1 MGIHYMPSNG
11 GTWTPIPSG
20 DARYYDSS
28 SNTWKTIKKGYYM
41 PSDNGTWTEF
51 YTGSD
56 PQIYTFVANNTRSAR
71 GTSWITSGYPMG
83 GVNAFRQGRWGG
95 NYSSGECTE
104 SYYRW
109 FGLATFEYDTSGAI
123 TLEDALAE
131 RPVVKSAELSLYR
144 GSNTSGFTGSGGGWG
159 NINVGT
165 YSGTITDTSPTP
177 TKISFSNYATKNYA
191 GRPDNALALNQR
203 ALINLESQSNAAAK
217 ALLDH
222 AASLKPLVV
231 SNKTDT
237 GTGTGGLNNYSC
249 SFDTDFFYFHPYN
262 SYFYTAPLGPT
273 LIVELDYS

>member
-1 MGIHYMPSNG
+1 MGRIEYHNG
-11 GTWTPIPSG
+11 SSFQELSSG
-20 DARYYDSS
+20 NAKYYDGSE
-28 SNTWKTIKKGYYM
+28 WKTIKKGYYM
-41 PSDNGTWTEF
+41 PSTNGTWTEF

-56 PQIYTFVANNTRSAR
+56 PQIYTFVANETKSAR

-83 GVNAFRQGRWGG
+83 GVNAIRQGRWGG
-95 NYSSGECTE
+95 TYPTCTD

-109 FGLATFEYDTSGAI
+109 FGLATFKYDTSGAV
-123 TLEDALAE
+123 TLGAALAE
-131 RPVVKSAELSLYR
+131 RPVVKSAELRLYR

-159 NINVGT
+159 DINVGT

-177 TKISFSNYATKNYA
+177 TKVSFSNYATKNYA
-191 GRPDNALALNQR
+191 GRPNNALALNQQ

-222 AASLKPLVV
+222 AASEKPLVV
-231 SNKTDT
+231 ANKTDT
-237 GTGTGGLNNYSC
+237 GTGSGGLNNYGC
-249 SFDTDFFYFHPYN
+249 SFDTDFFYFPPYN